1 MTTQRTI
8 IHADMDAFY
17 ASVEQRDNPD
27 LRGKPVIVGGSPESR
42 GVVSAASYEAREFGV
57 HSAMPTSHAKRR
69 CPHGVFLPVR
79 MEKYQEAS
87 RKIRHVFEKFTPLIE
102 PLALDEAFM
111 DVTGSLRLFGAPRE
125 IAQQIKQQ
133 VKEQTELIVS
143 TGIAPNKFLAKLASD
158 LSKPDGLLE
167 ITEEEKLEF
176 LGNLEVNRLWGVGKK
191 TAKVLEEFGIRTVE
205 QLRRVP
211 VEVLKRRI
219 GIVAEH
225 LSQLAHGEDSRHVVP
240 DHEAKSIGSECTF
253 ANDIASIEQL
263 EPVALAH
270 SEDVAA
276 RLRSCGL
283 TAKTVTLKVKFADF
297 TLTTR
302 SSTLDAATDR
312 TDLVATTAHDLLH
325 NHNQIAGRSVRLL
338 GVSVSQLSSQGERQ
352 LSLFGSEEDTR
363 RRKLDHA
370 VDQIRKQMGKDKIKR
385 GRLL

>member
-1 MTTQRTI
+1 MTTERTI

-17 ASVEQRDNPD
+17 ASVEQRDNPE

-57 HSAMPTSHAKRR
+57 HSAMPTAHAKRR
-69 CPHGVFLPVR
+69 CPHAVFLPVR
-79 MEKYQEAS
+79 MEKYQDVS
-87 RKIRHVFEKFTPLIE
+87 RQIRRVFEQFTPLIE

-111 DVTGSLRLFGAPRE
+111 DITGSLRLLGSPRE
-125 IAQQIKQQ
+125 IGWKIKHK

-143 TGIAPNKFLAKLASD
+143 IGVAPNKFLAKLASD

-167 ITEEEKLEF
+167 VAEAEKLEF
-176 LGNLEVNRLWGVGKK
+176 LGKLEVGRLWGVGKK

-211 VEVLKRRI
+211 VDVLKRRI
-219 GIVAEH
+219 GNVAEH

-253 ANDIASIEQL
+253 SSNIASMEQL

-276 RLRSCGL
+276 RVRSCGL

-302 SSTLDAATDR
+302 STTLDAATDR
-312 TDLVATTAHDLLH
+312 TDIIATTAIGLLH
-325 NHNQIAGRSVRLL
+325 NHDKLTGRSVRLL

-352 LSLFGSEEDTR
+352 LSLFGSEEDTKR
-363 RRKLDHA
+363 RDLDRA
-370 VDQIRKQMGKDKIKR
+370 VDQIRKEMGKDKIKR

>member
-1 MTTQRTI
+1 MTTRRTI

-17 ASVEQRDNPD
+17 ASVEQRDNPE

-57 HSAMPTSHAKRR
+57 HSAMPTAHAKRR
-69 CPHGVFLPVR
+69 CPHGIFLPVR
-79 MEKYQEAS
+79 MEKYQEVS
-87 RKIRHVFEKFTPLIE
+87 QQIRRVFEQFTPLVE
-102 PLALDEAFM
+102 PLSLDEAFM
-111 DVTGSLRLFGAPRE
+111 DVTGSLRLFGSPRE
-125 IAQQIKQQ
+125 IAQKIKQQ
-133 VKEQTELIVS
+133 VKEQTDLIVS

-167 ITEEEKLEF
+167 ITEAEKLEF
-176 LGNLEVNRLWGVGKK
+176 LGKLEVNRLWGVGKK

-211 VEVLKRRI
+211 VEILKRRI

-225 LSQLAHGEDSRHVVP
+225 LAQLANGEDSRHVVP

-253 ANDIASIEQL
+253 ANDITSMEQL
-263 EPVALAH
+263 EPVSLAH
-270 SEDVAA
+270 SEDVSA

-302 SSTLDAATDR
+302 SSTLDTATDR
-312 TDLVATTAHDLLH
+312 TDVIAATAEELLH

-338 GVSVSQLSSQGERQ
+338 GVSISQLSPRGERQ
-352 LSLFGSEEDTR
+352 LSLFDSKEDTR
-363 RRKLDHA
+363 RRELDRA
-370 VDQIRKQMGKDKIKR
+370 VDQIRKQMGHDKIKR

>member
-1 MTTQRTI
+1 MTTRRTI

-17 ASVEQRDNPD
+17 ASVEQRDKPE

-57 HSAMPTSHAKRR
+57 HSAMPTAHAKRR
-69 CPHGVFLPVR
+69 CPHGIFLPVR
-79 MEKYQEAS
+79 MEKYQEVS
-87 RKIRHVFEKFTPLIE
+87 QQIRRVFEQFTPLVE
-102 PLALDEAFM
+102 PLSLDEAFM
-111 DVTGSLRLFGAPRE
+111 DVTGSLRLFGSPRE
-125 IAQQIKQQ
+125 IAQKIKQQ
-133 VKEQTELIVS
+133 VKEQTDLIVS

-167 ITEEEKLEF
+167 ITEAEKLEF
-176 LGNLEVNRLWGVGKK
+176 LGKLEVNRLWGVGKK

-211 VEVLKRRI
+211 VEILKRRI
-219 GIVAEH
+219 GIMAEH
-225 LSQLAHGEDSRHVVP
+225 LAQLANGEDSRHVVP

-253 ANDIASIEQL
+253 ANDIASMEQL
-263 EPVALAH
+263 EPVSLAH
-270 SEDVAA
+270 SEDVSA

-302 SSTLDAATDR
+302 SSTLDTATDR
-312 TDLVATTAHDLLH
+312 TDVIAATAEELLH

-338 GVSVSQLSSQGERQ
+338 GVSISQLSPRGERQ
-352 LSLFGSEEDTR
+352 LSLFDSKEDTR
-363 RRKLDHA
+363 RRELDRA
-370 VDQIRKQMGKDKIKR
+370 VDQIRKQMGHDKIKR

>member
-1 MTTQRTI
+1 MTTQPTI

-17 ASVEQRDNPD
+17 ASVEQRDNPE

-42 GVVSAASYEAREFGV
+42 GVVSAASYEAREFVV
-57 HSAMPTSHAKRR
+57 HSAMPTAHAKRR

-79 MEKYQEAS
+79 MEKYQEVS
-87 RKIRHVFEKFTPLIE
+87 RQLRLVFEQFTPLIA

-111 DVTGSLRLFGAPRE
+111 DVTGSLRLFGSPSE
-125 IAQQIKQQ
+125 IGWKIKHE

-143 TGIAPNKFLAKLASD
+143 IGIAPNKFLAKLASD

-167 ITEEEKLEF
+167 IAEEEKLEF
-176 LGNLEVNRLWGVGKK
+176 LGKLEVSRLWGVGKK

-225 LSQLAHGEDSRHVVP
+225 LAQLAHGEDSRQVVP

-302 SSTLDAATDR
+302 SSTLDVATDR
-312 TDLVATTAHDLLH
+312 TDIIATTANDLLH
-325 NHNQIAGRSVRLL
+325 NHNKLPGPSVRLL
-338 GVSVSQLSSQGERQ
+338 GVSVSQLSSHGERQ
-352 LSLFGSEEDTR
+352 LSLFDSEEDAKR
-363 RRKLDHA
+363 RELDRT
-370 VDQIRKQMGKDKIKR
+370 VDQIRKKMGQDKIKR